1 MREKRNSSQAKYGEV
16 TKVIRL
22 PETLANFLQQYPSV
36 INELVSQIKDGAI
49 NLSIDVTAR
58 NTVTGSQTYDF
69 ERMIYEAIAPLLA
82 RLDALETNRTEATA
96 LANSQGD
103 ESNVP
108 ETDGSTENV
117 IELDTPPIIQEIK
130 PIATPSVEKFLDSNT
145 LSKAIAATDKPKATK
160 RSARSK
166 ALLTRPEALEIAKNF
181 GFNGSPQNLYD
192 WAKAALTAK
201 SDESKTANSEKLA
214 AVGLIAVLSPENK
227 PAWTAKTQS

>member
-58 NTVTGSQTYDF
+58 NTVTGSQAYDF

-96 LANSQGD
+96 PANSQSD

-130 PIATPSVEKFLDSNT
+130 PIATPSVEKSLDSNT
-145 LSKAIAATDKPKATK
+145 LSEAIAATTKPKKATTRSAKPKAILT
-160 RSARSK
+160 RLK
-166 ALLTRPEALEIAKNF
+166 ALTIAQNF
-181 GFNGSPQNLYD
+181 GFVGTGQNLYD
-192 WAKAALTAK
+192 WAKATLTAK
-201 SDESKTANSEKLA
+201 SDESRLANSGKLA
-214 AVGLIAVLSPENK
+214 AVGLVAVLSSENK
-227 PAWTAKTQS
+227 PAWTATT